1 MLWKDAEVP
10 LSLAVNKAIL
20 YAKRMANLKVPFTI
34 VADFDILGN
43 VQAFVL
49 DEDMDTDFIGQDILS
64 MLG

>member
-1 MLWKDAEVP
+1 
-10 LSLAVNKAIL
+10 
-20 YAKRMANLKVPFTI
+20 MANLKVPFTI